1 MWELIDKQFDHPL
14 ANLKSARKLLD
25 NLPRDDASKLLLEIS
40 HWAEAATEPANE
52 FKLSH
57 QHALLRLLDET
68 AHPYLAKVTSEY
80 FSVQPP
86 NAFHSNRL
94 WKALDEYCTRIGN
107 AYLSVLRNFRDG
119 NKKSSAIKPDL
130 PLITARAMVAVA
142 GRVKC
147 AALRYA
153 AVEPQLWSNLVELYA
168 LAETQQYLDEPL
180 SLYEE
185 STAKVSVQGVFAAAL
200 MWQACAT
207 GSLGPLQIHIAERL
221 TMQLSEYFSV
231 DGQYVASS
239 LLAFDLRRSNP
250 PMRLNGESTIHPG
263 MRFIG
268 VSEAPR
274 HLNALVSSLENGS
287 VAGSAI
293 INSGESKTNSGEAEI
308 SKEYGTAIVL
318 EVARYLARC
327 ISATPP
333 SRRNPR
339 RKMSISI
346 AVANGLS
353 RLNELA
359 GSGSNSIFE
368 VGERWQT
375 EDISANG
382 FLCKLPA
389 GRVSKLKIGELIGL
403 QPEKVERWG
412 AGIVRR
418 LSRDAQNNLLIGVEM
433 LSNQV
438 IGVTL
443 HDDDEKRRA
452 RVGEQRALYL
462 NKFGEENEEAWLL
475 MRPNTFSSKRSV
487 EMTLGDLHY
496 LLMPLELLRK
506 GEDYDLARYHKMAP
520 DARSAG
526 ASGMRAL

>member
-1 MWELIDKQFDHPL
+1 MWELIDKQFDHPM

-25 NLPRDDASKLLLEIS
+25 NLPKDDASKLLLEIS
-40 HWAEAATEPANE
+40 HWAEAAVEPANE

-57 QHALLRLLDET
+57 QHALLRLLDEM
-68 AHPYLAKVTSEY
+68 AQPYLAKAISDY
-80 FSVQPP
+80 FSVQPL

-107 AYLSVLRNFRDG
+107 AYLNVLRNFRDG
-119 NKKSSAIKPDL
+119 SKKSPAIRRDL
-130 PLITARAMVAVA
+130 PLLTARAMLAVT

-153 AVEPQLWSNLVELYA
+153 AVEPQLWSNLAELYA

-200 MWQACAT
+200 VWQACAT
-207 GSLGPLQIHIAERL
+207 GSLGPRQIHIAERL
-221 TMQLSEYFSV
+221 IMQLAEYFSINRE
-231 DGQYVASS
+231 YVAGSF
-239 LLAFDLRRSNP
+239 LAFDLRRSNP
-250 PMRLNGESTIHPG
+250 PMRLNGESTVHPG
-263 MRFIG
+263 LRFIG
-268 VSEAPR
+268 VSEAPQ
-274 HLNALVSSLENGS
+274 HLSALVSSLENSS
-287 VAGSAI
+287 VAASTM
-293 INSGESKTNSGEAEI
+293 INSGKPKTNPGEAEV

-327 ISATPP
+327 ISAMPP

-339 RKMSISI
+339 RKVSINI

-359 GSGSNSIFE
+359 GSGPDSIFE
-368 VGERWQT
+368 IGERWQT

-418 LSRDAQNNLLIGVEM
+418 LSRDAENNLLIGVEM

-452 RVGEQRALYL
+452 HVGEQRALYL

-475 MRPNTFSSKRSV
+475 MTPNTFSGKRSV
-487 EMTLGDLHY
+487 EMTLGDRHY

-506 GEDYDLARYHKMAP
+506 GEDYDLARYRKMAP
-520 DARSAG
+520 DNHTPG
-526 ASGMRAL
+526 A

>member
-25 NLPRDDASKLLLEIS
+25 NLPKDDASKLLLEIS

-68 AHPYLAKVTSEY
+68 AHPYLAKVISEY
-80 FSVQPP
+80 FSVQPL

-119 NKKSSAIKPDL
+119 IKKSTAIKPDV
-130 PLITARAMVAVA
+130 PLITARAMLAVA
-142 GRVKC
+142 GRLKC
-147 AALRYA
+147 AAWRYA
-153 AVEPQLWSNLVELYA
+153 AVEPQLWSNLAELYA
-168 LAETQQYLDEPL
+168 LAETQQYLEEPL
-180 SLYEE
+180 SLYED

-200 MWQACAT
+200 MWQACAN
-207 GSLGPLQIHIAERL
+207 GPLGPLQTHIAERL
-221 TMQLSEYFSV
+221 VMQLSEYFSIH
-231 DGQYVASS
+231 GQYVPSS

-250 PMRLNGESTIHPG
+250 PRRLDGEATVHSAL
-263 MRFIG
+263 RFIG
-268 VSEAPR
+268 VSEVPR
-274 HLNALVSSLENGS
+274 HLNGLVRSLENGS
-287 VAGSAI
+287 VPGSAI
-293 INSGESKTNSGEAEI
+293 KNSGKPKINPGEAEI
-308 SKEYGTAIVL
+308 IKEYGTAIVL

-333 SRRNPR
+333 LRRNPR
-339 RKMSISI
+339 RRMSISI

-353 RLNELA
+353 KLDELA
-359 GSGSNSIFE
+359 GTGSKSIFE
-368 VGERWQT
+368 IGERWQT

-382 FLCKLPA
+382 FLCILPA

-418 LSRDAQNNLLIGVEM
+418 LGRDAQNNLLIGVEM

-443 HDDDEKRRA
+443 HEDHEQRIA
-452 RVGEQRALYL
+452 HVGEQRALYL
-462 NKFGEENEEAWLL
+462 NKFGDENEEAWLL

-487 EMTLGDLHY
+487 KMTLGDRHY
-496 LLMPLELLRK
+496 LLMPLELLRR
-506 GEDYDLARYHKMAP
+506 GEDYDLARYRKMAP
-520 DARSAG
+520 DIHSIG
-526 ASGMRAL
+526 A